1 MFLSYNLN
9 SMPEKSLKN
18 VVERVLEI
26 VAHPTQILNNNFNGR
41 IIATQKIIITLI
53 LHGMESLNYE
63 NCALESH

>member
-1 MFLSYNLN
+1 MFLSCNLN
-9 SMPEKSLKN
+9 SMPGKSLKN

-53 LHGMESLNYE
+53 LHSMESLNYE
-63 NCALESH
+63 SH